1 MILSKENAKG
11 ASVGSDRYDGRM
23 PHATSPRFA
32 LILVAAACVMLAS
45 GESLA
50 QTPTP
55 AERIAALKQ
64 NLAESQKQLRQ
75 FEWVETTIISL
86 KGEEKARTQKRC
98 YYGADGKVQKTPM
111 GEPAAAAD
119 ASARGGR
126 GGRVAARVVENKK
139 DDMKD
144 YMEQASALVHKYVPP
159 DPEDIQRAKDR
170 MKVDP
175 PAAGRVRLTFTD
187 YLLPGDRVTIDVD
200 PAANRLM
207 GLAVASYVD
216 KKEDTVTLDVKLGTL
231 TGGITYTSETA
242 LEAKAKNIRVVIQN
256 TGHKPVAK

>member
-1 MILSKENAKG
+1 MSRHVLVIVVAGLMLSAG
-11 ASVGSDRYDGRM
+11 A
-23 PHATSPRFA
+23 
-32 LILVAAACVMLAS
+32 L
-45 GESLA
+45 LA
-50 QTPTP
+50 QTAPTP
-55 AERIAALKQ
+55 ADRIAALKQ

-75 FEWVETTIISL
+75 YEWVETTIISL

-98 YYGADGKVQKTPM
+98 YYGADGKVQKAPM
-111 GEPAAAAD
+111 GEPAAA
-119 ASARGGR
+119 SEPSGRGGR

-159 DPEDIQRAKDR
+159 KPEDIQAAKDR
-170 MKVDP
+170 MKADSST
-175 PAAGRVRLTFTD
+175 AGRVRLTFTD
-187 YLLPGDRVTIDVD
+187 YLLPGDRVTVDVD

-207 GLAVASYVD
+207 GLAVASYVE

-256 TGHKPVAK
+256 TGHKTLVK